1 MNLPEHELARKLVQ
15 HLDQGVD
22 RLGPGVRARLVTAR
36 NAALS
41 KYREQPAPVLGLA
54 WAGQAAARITE
65 PGFYDARNLIAVAA
79 LVLALVGVGYWQ
91 ISAPGNDVADIDTNL
106 LTDELPVSAY
116 LDKGFDSWLK
126 RSPR

>member
-1 MNLPEHELARKLVQ
+1 MNQPEHELAKKLVR

-22 RLGPGVRARLVTAR
+22 RLGPDVRQRLLTAR
-36 NAALS
+36 KSALS

-91 ISAPGNDVADIDTNL
+91 INAPGNDVADIDTNL